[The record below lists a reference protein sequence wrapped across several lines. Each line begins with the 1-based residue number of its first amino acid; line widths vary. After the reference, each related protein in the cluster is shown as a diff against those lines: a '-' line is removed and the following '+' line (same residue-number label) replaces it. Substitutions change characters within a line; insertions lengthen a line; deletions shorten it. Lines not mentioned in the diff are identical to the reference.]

1 MSEQQEGPTVEG
13 FGEYHPE
20 AAAHPPYNDAMA
32 AWRNQVKAM
41 QRGGE
46 LPDTRA
52 AQDDPQEA
60 AGETGDATPDSDPQ
74 EGSQQRQEA
83 AEGSQDGNVV
93 HRTMAEALD
102 LKEDGTPKEGN
113 PPEDDQDSGDGPH
126 EVFDPAEHTAPE
138 VLEHLKGSGE
148 EEAVRV
154 LESEE
159 AGKARKGIL
168 NLRDDILAKAREND
182 ETGSGSKSA

>member
-1 MSEQQEGPTVEG
+1 VSEQQEGPTVEG

-52 AQDDPQEA
+52 AQDGPQEA
-60 AGETGDATPDSDPQ
+60 AGEAGDATPDSDPQ

-83 AEGSQDGNVV
+83 AEGS
-93 HRTMAEALD
+93 
-102 LKEDGTPKEGN
+102 
-113 PPEDDQDSGDGPH
+113 QDSGDGPH

-148 EEAVRV
+148 EEAARV